1 MIAIT
6 FALPAESAGLIRR
19 LAGSRRIIRAGLKI
33 VAGRLRGRD
42 IEVLHTGVGA
52 KASGDHLVMYLE
64 KSSPVFLISS
74 GFAGAARSNLRVGD
88 LVLAQNFSDAELL
101 AGARRALREQ
111 NVHAGKVFTAP
122 VMVDS
127 LAEREEIW
135 RGHEAVAIDME
146 TETIARVCTDRHLRM
161 LSLRVLSDTPRHP
174 FPLPS
179 GILFDIQRQ
188 RTPALRLFRYLMAH
202 PSAIPRLIQFSQQ
215 IGRARRALT
224 DALERV
230 VQAEL

>member
-6 FALPAESAGLIRR
+6 FALPAESSGLIRR
-19 LAGSRRIIRAGLKI
+19 LAGSRRIIRGEVKI

-42 IEVLHTGVGA
+42 IEVMHTGVGL
-52 KASGDHLVMYLE
+52 KVSGARLIQYLDT
-64 KSSPVFLISS
+64 SSPVLLISS
-74 GFAGAARSNLRVGD
+74 GFAGAARSNFRVGD

-111 NVHAGKVFTAP
+111 NVHAGKLFTAS

-127 LAEREEIW
+127 MAEREEIW
-135 RGHEAVAIDME
+135 RRHEAAAIDME
-146 TETIARVCTDRHLRM
+146 TEAIARVCADRHLRM

-179 GILFDIQRQ
+179 DILFDMHRQ
-188 RTPALRLFRYLMAH
+188 RTPALRLLRYLMVH
-202 PSAIPRLIQFSQQ
+202 PGAIPRLVTFSRQ
-215 IGRARRALT
+215 IGQARCALT
-224 DALERV
+224 DALVKV
-230 VQAEL
+230 VPTDF